1 MGPSLGQNVLT
12 YKSPLQ
18 KRKGLLRYHLEPIVL
33 HTERMTDKRT
43 DRHKLIFPTI
53 SEHGG

>member
-18 KRKGLLRYHLEPIVL
+18 KRKGPSG
-33 HTERMTDKRT
+33 TDCVTYRKNDRQT
-43 DRHKLIFPTI
+43 DGQT
-53 SEHGG
+53 

>member
-53 SEHGG
+53 IHGG